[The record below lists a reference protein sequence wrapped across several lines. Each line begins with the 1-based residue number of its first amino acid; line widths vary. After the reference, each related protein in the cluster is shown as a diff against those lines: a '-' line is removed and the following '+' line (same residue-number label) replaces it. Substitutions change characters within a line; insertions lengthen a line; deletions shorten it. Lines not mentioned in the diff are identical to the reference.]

1 MRKVLAK
8 APKGGIFRTKG
19 HQRGLKRM
27 SVPRKS
33 VPRKVVGTAH
43 AGDQQRRME
52 PRGCEILCE
61 CSYTC
66 FYTARR
72 E

>member
-1 MRKVLAK
+1 MPQKVAG
-8 APKGGIFRTKG
+8 AAR
-19 HQRGLKRM
+19 
-27 SVPRKS
+27 
-33 VPRKVVGTAH
+33 

-52 PRGCEILCE
+52 RRGCEILCE